1 MESLEQEALKIQH
14 PYFPRDAP
22 LDHYVPSQFN
32 VGEAFMTLGSA
43 IAVLMVTSAV
53 LIKRSSKQL
62 TCKDKSIVVWMM
74 VCAGIHIVLEGYFS
88 FNHKNLAGMQ
98 TVMADL
104 WREYAHSDSRYL
116 TSDPFTVIMEG
127 ITAICD
133 GSFAA
138 VTAYGVLVDS
148 PIRYP
153 AQLVTSLMQLYG
165 NILYMGINCMEGF
178 RYTNPHPYYFY
189 GYFVL
194 MNAFWI
200 VIPICLIVDAVKN
213 LYRGMLIAQRA
224 AIVKKAN

>member
-1 MESLEQEALKIQH
+1 
-14 PYFPRDAP
+14 
-22 LDHYVPSQFN
+22 
-32 VGEAFMTLGSA
+32 AFMTLGSA
-43 IAVLMVTSAV
+43 VGLIMFVSAV
-53 LIKRSSKQL
+53 LIRQSPRQFS
-62 TCKDKSIVVWMM
+62 CKDKFVVVWML
-74 VCAGIHIVLEGYFS
+74 VCAGIHMVLEGYFS

-98 TVMADL
+98 TVLADL

-127 ITAICD
+127 ITAVFD
-133 GSFAA
+133 GSFAVVA
-138 VTAYGVLVDS
+138 AYGVLTDS
-148 PIRYP
+148 PIRHP

-165 NILYMGINCMEGF
+165 NVLYMGINCMEGF

-200 VIPICLIVDAVKN
+200 VIPLYLIVDSVKSI
-213 LYRGMLIAQRA
+213 YRGMLIAQRA